1 MADISQNNRHS
12 LLAIR
17 SFERVVAFF
26 ALSIS
31 LCLSLVSPAL
41 ASGPS
46 SNRILNYQLRLT
58 DTNGI
63 PVADGTKNIKFT
75 FYTAATLG
83 TQLYTACSA
92 DGSATGTPTA
102 AVVTF
107 TNGQGSFLIGD
118 TTVTCATGT
127 AVAIPATLFD
137 NTAIYLG
144 VTVGADAEMTP
155 RKRVVAAGYALNA
168 DKLDDLDTS
177 NAGGANAFVPVTDS
191 SGNFTLTKNVTFDT
205 TTFFTDATNHRVG
218 VGTATPAALFTVG
231 SGNTFQVDASG
242 NVTAA
247 GTIADNGGTLS
258 TTAATFNLVNAN
270 ASTVNFAGAA
280 TALTMGASTG
290 TLTVG

>member
-1 MADISQNNRHS
+1 MAKSSQIGRDSRLAKRSRERFVQVFVFVVS
-12 LLAIR
+12 LL
-17 SFERVVAFF
+17 
-26 ALSIS
+26 
-31 LCLSLVSPAL
+31 LSLVSPVL

-63 PVADGTKNIKFT
+63 PVADGTKNLKFT

-83 TQLYTACSA
+83 TQLYSACSS
-92 DGSATGTPTA
+92 DGTPTGTPTA

-107 TNGQGSFLIGD
+107 TNGQASFLIGD

-127 AVAIPATLFD
+127 AVAIPVTLFD

-144 VTVGADAEMTP
+144 VTVGTDAEMSP
-155 RKRVVAAGYALNA
+155 RKRIVAAGYALNA

-205 TTFFTDATNHRVG
+205 NTFFVDSTNNRVG
-218 VGTATPAALFTVG
+218 IGTATPLDTLHV
-231 SGNTFQVDASG
+231 SGGQAR
-242 NVTAA
+242 
-247 GTIADNGGTLS
+247 L
-258 TTAATFNLVNAN
+258 
-270 ASTVNFAGAA
+270 
-280 TALTMGASTG
+280 
-290 TLTVG
+290 